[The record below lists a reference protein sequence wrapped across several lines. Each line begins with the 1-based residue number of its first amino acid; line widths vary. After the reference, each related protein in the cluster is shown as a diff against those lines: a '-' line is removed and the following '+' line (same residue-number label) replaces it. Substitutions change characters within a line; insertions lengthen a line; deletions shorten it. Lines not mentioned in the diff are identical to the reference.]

1 MLLDWCEHSYKVDI
15 GQDEEE
21 VVLHDLLA
29 WVEVV
34 VQVLVTE

>member
-21 VVLHDLLA
+21 VELHDLLA
-29 WVEVV
+29 VK
-34 VQVLVTE
+34 